1 MLELNLFE
9 IELIKELVSQELLG
23 MERDPADESLQRV
36 SRRDLL
42 EDLED
47 KLLEAKTLMSFKQSK
62 MRDL

>member
-1 MLELNLFE
+1 MIELNLFE
-9 IELIKELVSQELLG
+9 IELIKEIITAELIAI
-23 MERDPADESLQRV
+23 ERAPADESLQWV
-36 SRRDLL
+36 SRRESL